1 MAERTPL
8 RLLAEDK
15 DDLAVLSAALQ
26 DAIARVGDI
35 EFDARGR
42 RLTIG
47 FNRFRWEGD
56 KRQRVRAGLQVS
68 GVLSLKAR
76 RIRRDRLDAVISLL
90 SIAFEPNEP
99 PGGVLTLTFA
109 GGGDLRAEVECLD
122 LMLAD
127 VSDPWPTPRAPDHQ
141 A

>member
-35 EFDARGR
+35 EYDPRGR

-47 FNRFRWEGD
+47 FNRFRWEGA
-56 KRQRVRAGLQVS
+56 KRQRVRAGLQVG

-76 RIRRDRLDAVISLL
+76 RIRRDPD
-90 SIAFEPNEP
+90 EP

-122 LMLAD
+122 LMLVD